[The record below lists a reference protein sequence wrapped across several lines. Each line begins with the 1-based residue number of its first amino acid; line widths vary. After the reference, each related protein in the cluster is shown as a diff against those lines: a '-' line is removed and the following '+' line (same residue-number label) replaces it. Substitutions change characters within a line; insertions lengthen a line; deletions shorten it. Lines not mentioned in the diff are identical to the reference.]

1 VVDPNLR
8 SDRAPVVWLPHLNPA
23 TVVITPAPDEFAD
36 ARPISELTPA
46 FSRRTMNGEHWLL
59 DQGCDAL
66 HAFIDGGELNRP
78 AAIVI
83 PLDGSFDARIR
94 AALRL
99 KRAMMGRAPSRAP
112 DNLTSQQRTR
122 LGLIL
127 RSLDGQLAGYSR
139 RSIAEVLF
147 GPNCTSGGS
156 EWKTHHLRARTDRMC
171 RRGVELMRGAYL
183 KLLYHQRQFRD

>member
-1 VVDPNLR
+1 VDPNLR

-23 TVVITPAPDEFAD
+23 TVVIAPAPDEFVD
-36 ARPISELTPA
+36 ARPINELTPA

-66 HAFIDGGELNRP
+66 HAFIGGAETNQP

-94 AALRL
+94 AAVRL

-112 DNLTSQQRTR
+112 DNLTPQQRIR

-139 RSIAEVLF
+139 RAIAGVLF
-147 GPNCTSGGS
+147 GPNCISGRS

-183 KLLYHQRQFRD
+183 NLLDHPRQFRD